1 MKWAVFDVTLGMN
14 KEFQF
19 CETEARTLGKGI
31 SLRGNATGRKLPKN
45 PPGVHLV
52 QMWDRSFTGFSHTAS
67 PPRVLEHMAASGSMA
82 LSKLRVHVTHSPGY
96 LLLTRMIWKKDLDAF
111 KTQSNVLRIAEDSR
125 DMSCQSWHARWP
137 LFC

>member
-1 MKWAVFDVTLGMN
+1 MTLGMN

-52 QMWDRSFTGFSHTAS
+52 QMWDQG
-67 PPRVLEHMAASGSMA
+67 P
-82 LSKLRVHVTHSPGY
+82 
-96 LLLTRMIWKKDLDAF
+96 KDPYEP
-111 KTQSNVLRIAEDSR
+111 QSEG
-125 DMSCQSWHARWP
+125 P
-137 LFC
+137 